1 MAGIPQVKLEHLV
14 NGSWLDVTSRLLWSE
29 SGASLQIQRGVADD
43 GAAMVGTA
51 SFTLD
56 NSDGVLT
63 PRRPGSPHYPYL
75 IRFRPVRFTAFIGG
89 SWRAR
94 HYGFLDSEVLT
105 FGNETATDCRVTWST
120 IDHFGMAGLKALR
133 SVAVESTAALG
144 PLAYWPL
151 TDPESAAASDQSS
164 YSRPGLAV
172 QQWKTGGEMAWGAGA
187 VFPTDSSGGMT
198 FTPAS
203 DSGLYLQSDGT
214 VDLPTSWSLSVFIYP
229 GAKDGYVCQVGTDSY
244 SLGIWYDTSTK
255 KLSAIETKLDTSG
268 DPIDYVLS
276 TTTATWAGGMEHLYV
291 TPSTVKL
298 NSDTGSAGTRHSTV
312 RMLSSLVS
320 VGGAFAVE
328 SGRAR
333 MYSGE
338 VKHLAIWS
346 GTSVPISATT
356 YTVGP
361 TAMFTMA
368 SAVAQVMAW
377 AGLTV
382 TVGTQGSN
390 PAVVLVRTDGSTPLD
405 IISSYARGSLARI
418 FCLGDGTIRQSA
430 YDYIPAAV
438 SADAGVIGM
447 GVEWSANPA
456 GDATD
461 AVMTWPDGSTYTATE
476 AADYRS
482 AIDLPGVLTNA
493 AGRTVADWLVSGP
506 YGEPSFPVAPFDLLT
521 IPSPDSLAL
530 LESGS
535 ILSIPGLPSQ
545 LPAATQQGVV
555 QSVTETLGAS
565 EWSLG
570 VSTDSDARDQLFLVG
585 DATRGVT
592 GAGYLAGPLGP
603 AASAGG
609 SWKAGEPVT
618 HTNLNARGFTGGMMQ
633 AGLVDIT
640 PVANTPTSQAV
651 TFPAAFPSTP
661 VVVAS
666 LSTHGP
672 GSIVKEAAVSS
683 VTTTGFLA
691 WVYRT
696 DTNVSTVSWVAAVN

>member
-382 TVGTQGSN
+382 TVGTQGTN
-390 PAVVLVRTDGSTPLD
+390 PAVVLVRTDGATPLD

-493 AGRTVADWLVSGP
+493 AGRSIADWLVVGP
-506 YGEPSFPVAPFDLLT
+506 TGEPSFPVAPFDLLT
-521 IPSPDSLAL
+521 IPSSDSLAL

-545 LPAATQQGVV
+545 LPSSTQQGVV
-555 QSVTETLGAS
+555 QSITETIGAS
-565 EWSLG
+565 EWSLA
-570 VSTDSDARDQLFLVG
+570 VATDTDARDRIMLAG
-585 DATRGVT
+585 DATRGVV
-592 GAGYLAGPLGP
+592 GDGWLAGPGGGLAGP
-603 AASAGG
+603 WRAGDEVTAA
-609 SWKAGEPVT
+609 
-618 HTNLNARGFTGGMMQ
+618 NLNNRQYPGGFAQCGAVTM
-633 AGLVDIT
+633 
-640 PVANTPTSQAV
+640 TPTAGVDSSQSV
-651 TFPAAFPSTP
+651 TFPIAFATTP
-661 VVVAS
+661 EVVLTAVTSVPFAELKGVSVAS
-666 LSTHGP
+666 LTP
-672 GSIVKEAAVSS
+672 
-683 VTTTGFLA
+683 TGFVL
-691 WVYRT
+691 WMYRT
-696 DTNVSTVSWVAAVN
+696 TAVATTVYWSAVD